1 MVKLY
6 QCWKKDKGQNK
17 TKQQQKMER
26 CDEKAK
32 EDSEKVNKTKQKVER
47 CDEKAKEDS
56 EKVK

>member
-1 MVKLY
+1 
-6 QCWKKDKGQNK
+6 
-17 TKQQQKMER
+17 MER

-32 EDSEKVNKTKQKVER
+32 ENSEKVNKTKQKVER

>member
-1 MVKLY
+1 
-6 QCWKKDKGQNK
+6 
-17 TKQQQKMER
+17 MER

-32 EDSEKVNKTKQKVER
+32 EDSEKVNNTKQKVER

>member
-6 QCWKKDKGQNK
+6 QCWKRIKG
-17 TKQQQKMER
+17 R
-26 CDEKAK
+26 
-32 EDSEKVNKTKQKVER
+32 TKQKKIKQKLER

>member
-6 QCWKKDKGQNK
+6 QCWKRIKGRTKQNK
-17 TKQQQKMER
+17 
-26 CDEKAK
+26 
-32 EDSEKVNKTKQKVER
+32 KVER